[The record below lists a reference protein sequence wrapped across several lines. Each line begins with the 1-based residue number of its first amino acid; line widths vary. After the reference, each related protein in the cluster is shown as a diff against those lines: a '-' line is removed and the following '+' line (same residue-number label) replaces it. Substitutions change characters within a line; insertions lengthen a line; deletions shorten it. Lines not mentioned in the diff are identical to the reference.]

1 MASSV
6 SRGRPGTDPLASGRV
21 RIPGPS
27 GRDLDRDADRDQ
39 RHRLHGRADD
49 PGRSRARD
57 GGDRRGRR
65 RARGDPREVRAE
77 RSDPRPVPALGGA
90 RAPGRPRPLD
100 PDARPGDDDRGQEAA
115 DHRRAG
121 LPLRAHRA
129 GPRDPR
135 GRAGGRAPQH
145 GLGPAGQRRVA
156 LRRLRAQLLAGDHAD
171 PVLLGAARLAA
182 RLRLRV
188 VLGEPVRQSAAHD
201 HAGVRARHRAGGGAD
216 APDAQQHDRRARGR
230 LHPHRVQQ
238 GARGPRGDLPS
249 RDPQQ
254 PDPRRHHPGPAG
266 RRPDERRRRDR
277 ADLRGPRLRAPDR
290 GGGVHARLPGGPGRR
305 AHHRQL
311 LRPHQ
316 PARRRLLLAAGSPH
330 PVRRPILLAITVGV
344 PLGLVAGYYRGALDQ
359 VIMRLTDAWL
369 AFPFL
374 ILAIGLVTIMG
385 PSLTNAT
392 IATGLGATPT
402 YIRLTRGL
410 VLSTAAED
418 YVQGA
423 RALGAG
429 DVRLMGRHI
438 LPNIFS
444 SLLVQATVSIPIA
457 IIAEAVLSFLGLGVQ
472 PPTPSWGTMLNGAQQ
487 FLESAPWMAWWPGL
501 AIFSLTLSFNLAG
514 DGLRDLLDPKD
525 Y

>member
-1 MASSV
+1 MS
-6 SRGRPGTDPLASGRV
+6 PTSGRTSPTFGSTHATV
-21 RIPGPS
+21 GVLP
-27 GRDLDRDADRDQ
+27 
-39 RHRLHGRADD
+39 
-49 PGRSRARD
+49 
-57 GGDRRGRR
+57 
-65 RARGDPREVRAE
+65 
-77 RSDPRPVPALGGA
+77 A
-90 RAPGRPRPLD
+90 RA
-100 PDARPGDDDRGQEAA
+100 AA
-115 DHRRAG
+115 
-121 LPLRAHRA
+121 
-129 GPRDPR
+129 
-135 GRAGGRAPQH
+135 
-145 GLGPAGQRRVA
+145 
-156 LRRLRAQLLAGDHAD
+156 
-171 PVLLGAARLAA
+171 
-182 RLRLRV
+182 
-188 VLGEPVRQSAAHD
+188 E
-201 HAGVRARHRAGGGAD
+201 
-216 APDAQQHDRRARGR
+216 
-230 LHPHRVQQ
+230 
-238 GARGPRGDLPS
+238 
-249 RDPQQ
+249 
-254 PDPRRHHPGPAG
+254 PAG
-266 RRPDERRRRDR
+266 RLRRGWRRVLRRP
-277 ADLRGPRLRAPDR
+277 ASVV
-290 GGGVHARLPGGPGRR
+290 GGVIVLVFVVLAIGAPWIARTDPVKADWSQIRKAPSGAHPFGTDDLGRDNF
-305 AHHRQL
+305 
-311 LRPHQ
+311 
-316 PARRRLLLAAGSPH
+316 ARVVWGSRISMQAGVFS
-330 PVRRPILLAITVGV
+330 ILLAITVGV

-429 DVRLMGRHI
+429 DLRLMARHI
-438 LPNIFS
+438 LPNIVS

-472 PPTPSWGTMLNGAQQ
+472 PPTPSWGTMLNAAQQ